1 MKKLVVRLAEPSE
14 AEVLTR
20 LATTAKLLVEMAT
33 PSYDQKLLIEA
44 AQRPS

>member
-20 LATTAKLLVEMAT
+20 LAMTAKASWGYSDRLHGGVSGWQT
-33 PSYDQKLLIEA
+33 
-44 AQRPS
+44 